1 MKKQHPI
8 KLLIK
13 QGEGLQLDFKFEI
26 SDAAKIARS
35 LVAFANTKGG
45 KLLVGVKDNGT
56 IAGIRSEEE
65 FYMIDNA
72 AKRFCKPEINFT
84 SREWNIEGKKILE
97 IDIPKSKKYP
107 HKAPDHKGKYKAY
120 YRHKD
125 ENLIVNGVQL
135 KVWTK
140 ENSLD
145 NINITYGETEQELMK
160 HLNTHKNSSFETLQ
174 DVTGLNKY
182 NLENLLSDFIL
193 MDLIELQQEED
204 DYTFRLKILK
214 EI

>member
-45 KLLVGVKDNGT
+45 KLLVGVKDNGS

-65 FYMIDNA
+65 IYMIDNA

-97 IDIPKSKKYP
+97 VNIARSKNYP

-120 YRHKD
+120 YRHED
-125 ENLIVNGVQL
+125 ENLLVNGVQL

-140 ENSLD
+140 QNSLD

-160 HLNTHKNSSFETLQ
+160 HLNTHNDSDFITLQ
-174 DVTGLNKY
+174 DVSGLNKH

-193 MDLIELQQEED
+193 MDLIELHPEND
-204 DYTFRLKILK
+204 SYIFRLKIHK

>member
-1 MKKQHPI
+1 MKKQHAI

-35 LVAFANTKGG
+35 LVAFANTNGG
-45 KLLVGVKDNGT
+45 KLLVGVKDNGS
-56 IAGIRSEEE
+56 IAGVRSEEE

-97 IDIPKSKKYP
+97 IDIPRSNKYP
-107 HKAPDHKGKYKAY
+107 HKAPDHKGKYQAF
-120 YRHKD
+120 YRHED

-140 ENSLD
+140 QNSLE
-145 NINITYGETEQELMK
+145 NINITYGETEQDLMN
-160 HLNTHKNSSFETLQ
+160 HLNTRNDSNFQMLQ
-174 DVTGLNKY
+174 DVTGLNKQ

-193 MDLIELQQEED
+193 MDLIELHPEED
-204 DYTFRLKILK
+204 GYTFRLKIHK

>member
-1 MKKQHPI
+1 MRKQHPI

-45 KLLVGVKDNGT
+45 KLLIGVKDNGA
-56 IAGIRSEEE
+56 IAGIRSQEEI
-65 FYMIDNA
+65 YMIDNA
-72 AKRFCKPEINFT
+72 ARRFCRPEVNFT

-97 IDIPKSKKYP
+97 VNIPKSDKYP
-107 HKAPDHKGKYKAY
+107 HKAPDHKGNYKAY
-120 YRHKD
+120 YRNKD
-125 ENLIVNGVQL
+125 ENLLANGVQI

-140 ENSLD
+140 QNSLD
-145 NINITYGETEQELMK
+145 NINITYGETEQELMRQLSNHSDSDLK
-160 HLNTHKNSSFETLQ
+160 TLQ
-174 DVTGLNKY
+174 DITGLNKY
-182 NLENLLSDFIL
+182 NLENLISDFIL
-193 MDLIELQQEED
+193 MDLIEMHTEEENC
-204 DYTFRLKILK
+204 TFRLKPHK

>member
-45 KLLVGVKDNGT
+45 KLLVGVKDNGA

-65 FYMIDNA
+65 FFMIDNA
-72 AKRFCKPEINFT
+72 AKRFCKPEVSFT

-97 IDIPKSKKYP
+97 INIPKSKNYP
-107 HKAPDHKGKYKAY
+107 HKAPDHKNKFKAY
-120 YRHKD
+120 YRQED
-125 ENLIVNGVQL
+125 QNLIVNGVQL

-140 ENSLD
+140 QNSLE

-160 HLNTHKNSSFETLQ
+160 HLNTHRDSDFKMLQ
-174 DVTGLNKY
+174 DITGLNKY
-182 NLENLLSDFIL
+182 NLEDLISDFIL
-193 MDLIELQQEED
+193 MDLIELHLEEERSI
-204 DYTFRLKILK
+204 FRLKVHK